1 MRDEI
6 LEPWGWLLALV
17 VGGLAWALGVP
28 VLAALGIAVLVFG
41 TKVAIA
47 SAVGRRTPALTSGAP
62 DALPAP
68 PRNSPAA
75 VLVAR
80 AEAALGRMSG
90 LASVPSDPWLR
101 SEVGRMDDGA
111 GDVVAAMRDLAGRV
125 TLAEQLLASANP
137 NQLLAERATLVAQ
150 LEQTTDP
157 LLEQERRRVLAAV
170 DDQLTGLNRLG
181 GLRDQLL
188 ARMQTAAIGM
198 ETIATRMGEIVTL
211 GSVALEHD
219 RATEVIGGA
228 SNELEALRTGLAEA
242 QQLAREV
249 GPA

>member
-6 LEPWGWLLALV
+6 LDPWGWLLALIA
-17 VGGLAWALGVP
+17 GGLAWALGVP
-28 VLAALGIAVLVFG
+28 VVAALGIVVLVLG
-41 TKVAIA
+41 TKVAIGA
-47 SAVGRRTPALTSGAP
+47 TAGRRPAALTSGTP
-62 DALPAP
+62 DSLPRP

-75 VLVAR
+75 GLVSR
-80 AEAALGRMSG
+80 AEAALARMNG

-125 TLAEQLLASANP
+125 TLAEQLLASANA
-137 NQLLAERATLVAQ
+137 NQLLADRAALVTQ
-150 LEQTTDP
+150 IGQTTDP

-170 DDQLTGLNRLG
+170 DDQLAGLNRLG

-188 ARMQTAAIGM
+188 ARMQTATIGM

>member
-6 LEPWGWLLALV
+6 LDPWAWLVAV
-17 VGGLAWALGVP
+17 VAGGLAWALGVP
-28 VLAALGIAVLVFG
+28 VVAGLVVAVLVFG
-41 TKVAIA
+41 TKVAMA
-47 SAVGRRTPALTSGAP
+47 SVFGRRPSAVTSGTP
-62 DALPAP
+62 DALPRP

-75 VLVAR
+75 GLLAR
-80 AEAALGRMSG
+80 AEAALARMNG

-101 SEVGRMDDGA
+101 GEVGRMDDGA
-111 GDVVAAMRDLAGRV
+111 DEVVAAMRDLAGRV
-125 TLAEQLLASANP
+125 TLAEQLLASANA
-137 NQLLAERATLVAQ
+137 NQLLAERAALVAQ
-150 LEQTTDP
+150 LDQTTDP
-157 LLEQERRRVLAAV
+157 VLDQERRRVLAAV
-170 DDQLTGLNRLG
+170 DEQLNGLNRLG

-188 ARMQTAAIGM
+188 ARMQTATIGM
-198 ETIATRMGEIVTL
+198 EAIATRMGEIVTL

-228 SNELEALRTGLAEA
+228 SNDLEALRTGLAEA